1 MTFSSDD
8 PLKRYPVFRTTDPDV
23 LANVA
28 TAVFGATRLDLKTPN
43 RLDVRAN
50 FLELGDIALAF
61 GAINSDITL
70 DYPEAD
76 YVRVQVALRGRAS
89 TIADRQET
97 AIEGRYACIT
107 SAHRTS
113 LMLCEGGH
121 QRLTLRLNQAALERK
136 LYSIAGVDARG
147 KLEFAPALDLGRPQ
161 VAGIHRLLSH
171 FVGYLDDTAT
181 RVPSLFVKELEQ
193 AILVGFLYATQH
205 DFGYALDIEDDSATP
220 TSVRR
225 VEDFVEAHWN
235 QPISAEMMAREAG
248 ANLRAVYRAFQQS
261 RGYSPMAFVKQIRLK
276 HAKAMLISAGP
287 ETTVTAVAFACGFAS
302 LSHFARDYKRNFG
315 EAPSE
320 TLGRA
325 RRHSS

>member
-1 MTFSSDD
+1 MALSSDD
-8 PLKRYPVFRTTDPDV
+8 PLKRFPVFQTTDPDV
-23 LANVA
+23 LANVV
-28 TAVFGATRLDLKTPN
+28 TSVFGATKLDLKQPDK
-43 RLDVRAN
+43 LDVRGN
-50 FLELGDIALAF
+50 FARLGDIALAF
-61 GAINSDITL
+61 GAINTDVSFE
-70 DYPEAD
+70 YPEAD
-76 YVRVQVALRGRAS
+76 YVRLQIALRGRAS
-89 TIADRQET
+89 TIANRQET
-97 AIEGRYACIT
+97 AIEGAQACIT
-107 SAHRTS
+107 SAHQTS

-121 QRLTLRLNQAALERK
+121 QRLTLRLNEAALERK

-147 KLEFAPALDLGRPQ
+147 KLEFAPALDLGRPH
-161 VAGIHRLLSH
+161 VAGIRRLLSH
-171 FVGYLDDTAT
+171 FVEYLDESAT
-181 RVPSLFVKELEQ
+181 RVPSLFVRELEQ

-205 DFGYALDIEDDSATP
+205 DFSYALDIENNSATP
-220 TSVRR
+220 SSVRR
-225 VEDFVEAHWN
+225 VEEFVEAHWN
-235 QPISAEMMAREAG
+235 QPISAEAMAREAG